1 MGTDVNQEIM
11 EAVNE
16 LRTSVESKSV
26 DSAETKAK
34 VEKIQLALDGFE
46 DANQKASLAANQ
58 KTKEAD
64 ELKERFDALEVEL
77 AHVNKGAKNV
87 NYKESP
93 QYKALVKFC
102 QVGKEGVTPE
112 EKALLRTDSDV
123 SGGYLVDDPEFDN
136 QITKKITEISNIR
149 QVARVRTVGKKMF
162 EMPVRNTI
170 PVATYEGEADSNNE
184 STSTYENET
193 LMAFRQTFTTPITL
207 DMLMDSNFNME
218 SELMSDAGEAFAVG
232 EGAGFVLGTGHKQP
246 EGFLVNA
253 DVLAGS
259 KDTAGSGT
267 ISADDMILLTGD
279 LKTGYNPWYSLN
291 RRTLAFLR
299 TLKSTD
305 GVFLWQPGMNGPVAN
320 TINGFPYL
328 IANDMPDIAIGN
340 KPVAFAD
347 FQKGYTIIDRT
358 GISVVRDELTEASK
372 AIIKFTFHRYNTGK
386 VTLPEA
392 FQLLNVKA

>member
-1 MGTDVNQEIM
+1 MGTDVNKEIM

-16 LRTSVESKSV
+16 LRTSVESKNA

-77 AHVNKGAKNV
+77 AHVNKGKKNV
-87 NYKESP
+87 NYKEAP
-93 QYKALVKFC
+93 EYKALVSYC
-102 QVGKEGVTPE
+102 QHGDEISPE
-112 EKALLRTDSDV
+112 EKALLRSDSDV
-123 SGGYLVDDPEFDN
+123 AGGYLVNDPEFDN
-136 QITKKITEISNIR
+136 MITKKITEVSNIR
-149 QVARVRTVGKKMF
+149 QVARVRTVGKKSF

-170 PVATYEGEADSNNE
+170 PTATYEGEDE
-184 STSTYENET
+184 EGEDSTSTYNTET
-193 LMAFRQTFTTPITL
+193 LFAYRQTFTTPITMDL
-207 DMLMDSNFNME
+207 LMDSNFNME
-218 SELMSDAGEAFAVG
+218 SEIMGDAGEAFAVG
-232 EGAGFVLGTGHKQP
+232 EGTGFVLGTGHKQP
-246 EGFLVNA
+246 EGFLVNPT
-253 DVLAGS
+253 VLAAA

-279 LKTGYNPWYSLN
+279 LKTGYNPWYALN
-291 RRTLAFLR
+291 RRVLAFLR

-347 FQKGYTIIDRT
+347 FQRGYTIIDRT
-358 GISVVRDELTEASK
+358 GISVVRDELTLKKKAS
-372 AIIKFTFHRYNTGK
+372 IEFTFHRWNTGK
-386 VTLPEA
+386 VVLPEA

>member
-11 EAVNE
+11 EAVTE
-16 LRTSVESKSV
+16 LRKSVESKNA
-26 DSAETKAK
+26 DSAETKVK
-34 VEKIQLALDGFE
+34 VDKIQLALDGFE

-64 ELKERFDALEVEL
+64 ELKERFDALEIEL
-77 AHVNKGAKNV
+77 AHVNKGEKNV
-87 NYKESP
+87 NYKDSP
-93 QYKALVKFC
+93 QYKAMVKYC
-102 QVGKEGVTPE
+102 QVGDEITRE

-170 PVATYEGEADSNNE
+170 PVATYEGEADAGDD

-193 LMAFRQTFTTPITL
+193 LMAFRQTFTAPITM

-218 SELMSDAGEAFAVG
+218 SELMGDAGEAFAVG
-232 EGAGFVLGTGHKQP
+232 EGSGFVNGTGVKQP
-246 EGFLVNA
+246 EGFLVNSV
-253 DVLAGS
+253 VLAAA

-279 LKTGYNPWYSLN
+279 LKTGYNPWYALN

-347 FQKGYTIIDRT
+347 FQRGYTIIDRT
-358 GISVVRDELTEASK
+358 GISVVRDELTQKRK
-372 AIIKFTFHRYNTGK
+372 AIVEFTFHRWNTGK